1 MDLLDKISFWVL
13 LNETAEVR
21 QLLENL
27 VNLKN
32 ELYSEISIGILPFV
46 SSLSDGILHFLPEEC
61 LEEFPNIGKQELK
74 KIISGVRVSY
84 KQYSDKKFNKAIK
97 SILEIE
103 EIFYSQMSEEC
114 SILQKLVIR
123 ILGQQDLGVFYY
135 KGIPYA
141 NTNQYHI
148 YLESILSKT

>member
-27 VNLKN
+27 VNLKR

-61 LEEFPNIGKQELK
+61 LEEFPNIGKQELEK
-74 KIISGVRVSY
+74 
-84 KQYSDKKFNKAIK
+84 DN
-97 SILEIE
+97 
-103 EIFYSQMSEEC
+103 
-114 SILQKLVIR
+114 
-123 ILGQQDLGVFYY
+123 
-135 KGIPYA
+135 
-141 NTNQYHI
+141 
-148 YLESILSKT
+148 